1 MSKLSGRKAV
11 TLEGMNMTSDNDI
24 MEDVFTFEND
34 DEKLQFEAEMIHLDI
49 MNEVRM
55 LMNLHGV
62 NKTELAKRLKTSK
75 GYVTQLFS
83 GDKLINLK
91 TIAKIQ
97 QIFDVRLTKK
107 FVKKSNADKVAE
119 NAASYHE

>member
-1 MSKLSGRKAV
+1 
-11 TLEGMNMTSDNDI
+11 MTSNNDI
-24 MEDVFTFEND
+24 MKDVFTFEND

-119 NAASYHE
+119 NAVSYHE